1 MEETFYKKFAIWV
14 QIIFIILQTLGC
26 ISSLGSV
33 IYTYKTFKISKPI
46 YLVAML
52 DSIVSFLGFLAL
64 YGATMTIGIIT
75 EKDPDYLKG
84 KREIFQFSLILHK
97 VYVFW
102 EDHKNFESEGILL
115 SNFFQFEFLDMR
127 NLQEQVKKAL
137 F

>member
-84 KREIFQFSLILHK
+84 KPKLYVPSTLNIDLIIRHTQLIMCAVKCEIMVLIMGYFFTFQ
-97 VYVFW
+97 
-102 EDHKNFESEGILL
+102 
-115 SNFFQFEFLDMR
+115 
-127 NLQEQVKKAL
+127 A
-137 F
+137 